1 MLLDIVITAII
12 ITATVVIHASGMM
25 MAVRIIRNQRASQVT
40 FHRFNSVQLV
50 GIVLMMFFVSVV
62 EVLLWAVTY
71 LAVNAIESFE
81 EAFYFSMVTF
91 TTLGYGDILI
101 DANWRL
107 MAACNRDYH
116 VRLDS
121 GYCFCCSANHLL
133 SKRCCFMMCCRLKPF
148 VTFQPVDGPQFTPRT
163 EGNVLFSTR
172 CFVVNKLI

>member
-25 MAVRIIRNQRASQVT
+25 MAVRIIRNQRASQLT

-91 TTLGYGDILI
+91 TTLGYGDIVLRGT
-101 DANWRL
+101 WRL
-107 MAACNRDYH
+107 LASFEAATGIIMFGWTAAIVFAAVQIIYFPKDA
-116 VRLDS
+116 VS
-121 GYCFCCSANHLL
+121 
-133 SKRCCFMMCCRLKPF
+133 
-148 VTFQPVDGPQFTPRT
+148 
-163 EGNVLFSTR
+163 
-172 CFVVNKLI
+172 